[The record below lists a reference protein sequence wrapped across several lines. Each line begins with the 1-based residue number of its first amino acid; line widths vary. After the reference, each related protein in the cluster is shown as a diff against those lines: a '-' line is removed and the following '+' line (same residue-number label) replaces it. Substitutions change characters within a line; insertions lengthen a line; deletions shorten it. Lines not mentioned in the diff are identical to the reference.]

1 MSARSFIVRTAH
13 ASLLSGPA
21 PEGGTAPAQPPNKD
35 LDLAVNKALQAFDWN
50 QVPRVTKNSSEK
62 KKAHVKRPMNA
73 FMVWAQAARRRLS
86 DQYPTLHNAELS
98 KTLGQ
103 LWKEMADKDKKPFVL
118 EAERLR
124 VVHKRMHP
132 DYKYQPRRR
141 KPPGK
146 QQQQRPIQ
154 QQTACKPSVCKQA
167 ICKPQYATYPT
178 ALDYS
183 GSDIKMEDQLSS
195 SGDSEYGPPT
205 PPTTPNKPG
214 LRLPIQP
221 YYPGSVNGQDIL
233 LDEYP
238 VEPVDNNE
246 LDQYLHYQQQPPQWE
261 ASAEDYSQADG
272 QRSHDPQKYFPVATS
287 STFQGYTPGP
297 YYSPQPPYYQQRSE
311 QWPTFV

>member
-1 MSARSFIVRTAH
+1 MSARSYVPRPAH
-13 ASLLSGPA
+13 APLL
-21 PEGGTAPAQPPNKD
+21 PAQGAEGATPPALSQNKD

-154 QQTACKPSVCKQA
+154 QQSTCKPPVCKQP
-167 ICKPQYATYPT
+167 ICKPQYAAYSA

-183 GSDIKMEDQLSS
+183 GNDIKMEDQVSS

-214 LRLPIQP
+214 LRLPIHP
-221 YYPGSVNGQDIL
+221 YYPAPVNGQDIL

-246 LDQYLHYQQQPPQWE
+246 LDQYLHYQQQPQWE
-261 ASAEDYSQADG
+261 APIEDYSQQADG
-272 QRSHDPQKYFPVATS
+272 QRWH
-287 STFQGYTPGP
+287 
-297 YYSPQPPYYQQRSE
+297 
-311 QWPTFV
+311 